1 MLSVSELRRER
12 SEISAARREGGR
24 GVAWEVFLFRSVKAV
39 EIKHLGRV
47 GAGEETFPTAWRRDF
62 PCCSVVV
69 APLQGRN
76 KHGLGSVLP
85 KNKVP

>member
-1 MLSVSELRRER
+1 MKGR
-12 SEISAARREGGR
+12 GR
-24 GVAWEVFLFRSVKAV
+24 GVAWEVFLFRNVRNLKCGDQTSWQ
-39 EIKHLGRV
+39 GWSR
-47 GAGEETFPTAWRRDF
+47 GAWRRRDF

-76 KHGLGSVLP
+76 EHGLGSELP

>member
-12 SEISAARREGGR
+12 SEISAGGREGAEVLPGKCFCLEMLKCGDQTSWQGWSR
-24 GVAWEVFLFRSVKAV
+24 GAWR
-39 EIKHLGRV
+39 
-47 GAGEETFPTAWRRDF
+47 RRDF

-76 KHGLGSVLP
+76 EHGLGSELP